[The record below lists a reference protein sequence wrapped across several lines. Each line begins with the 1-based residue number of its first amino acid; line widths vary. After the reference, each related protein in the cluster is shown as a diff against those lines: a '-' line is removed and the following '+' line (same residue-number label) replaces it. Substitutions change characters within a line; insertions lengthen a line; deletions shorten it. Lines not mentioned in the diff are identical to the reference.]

1 MSDIKLGEVYFRDH
15 HGNFH
20 KLSTRDFNQELSELS
35 NFDSIIKSH
44 KFTVHDCNYK
54 PYYYN
59 LLELENINKCPNIEN
74 NMINLNK
81 GLYKFTIHLNINSCF
96 DQNIYFFFR
105 NNNVIS
111 DSLQVKEIS
120 NKIPNNISFNFI
132 LYLECPEKLEVA
144 VLSEK
149 EVQVIK
155 SYLLFVKLN

>member
-35 NFDSIIKSH
+35 NFDSIIKSS

-59 LLELENINKCPNIEN
+59 LLELETINKCPNIDN
-74 NMINLNK
+74 NQLKLDK
-81 GLYKFTIHLNINSCF
+81 GLYKFTINLNINSCF

-105 NNNVIS
+105 NHNVVS
-111 DSLQVKEIS
+111 ESLHVNKIN
-120 NKIPNNISFNFI
+120 NKIPNNLSFNFI
-132 LYLECPEKLEVA
+132 LYLDTTEKLEIA

-149 EVQVIK
+149 ELQVIK
-155 SYLLFVKLN
+155 SYILFVKLN